1 METYNSENNLLLN
14 VFGALFIAALVTL
27 LYVFIVPIIGLPGY
41 LFLEIFNFTTQLLG
55 NPTETN
61 QFFPIVDGKA
71 ITGEIASL
79 FRLESAT
86 LLMIPLLLILLTF
99 WHQIFKRVL
108 SDPKTVALSGC
119 LIASVGS
126 VISVPWIIGALYSQP
141 TSFLTKAIPL
151 VVIGSL
157 IGGLVAA
164 LNLWDVIEKKRKLK
178 KLRSMMVS
186 CSNPDMRRLAFLL
199 YNQDQTQSLQMDQPV
214 SDEWLL
220 EVNDTKLLSTVTLNA
235 LISEHALIISGKP
248 TITIGRAINWL
259 EETAQYEGDPDTLDP
274 IHRIKNR
281 VTRG

>member
-1 METYNSENNLLLN
+1 MKTYNSKNNLLLN
-14 VFGALFIAALVTL
+14 VLGALFVAALVTL
-27 LYVFIVPIIGLPGY
+27 LYVFIVPILALPAW
-41 LFLEIFNFTTQLLG
+41 LFLETSNYLTQHLG
-55 NPTETN
+55 NPTETG
-61 QFFPIVDGKA
+61 QLFSAADQEA
-71 ITGEIASL
+71 LTGELALL
-79 FRLESAT
+79 FQPKAAT
-86 LLMIPLLLILLTF
+86 LLMIPLSLIMLTF
-99 WHQIFKRVL
+99 WHQLFKHVL
-108 SDPKTVALSGC
+108 SDPQTVALSGL
-119 LIASVGS
+119 LIASVS
-126 VISVPWIIGALYSQP
+126 SFISAPWIIGALYSP
-141 TSFLTKAIPL
+141 PISLLTKAIPL

-199 YNQDQTQSLQMDQPV
+199 YTQDQTQSLQMDQPV

-274 IHRIKNR
+274 IDRIKNR